1 MSRSPWEHRP
11 ALLAPLTPE
20 EEQEVLAKALKYK
33 PRLIISRW
41 IARVVSAAFFVWF
54 ILGLFSVHLVVM
66 FSLNSIPKL
75 AMACAFPHLLPIGF
89 ANVQRDKIAGFEK
102 LNRDNDIAIL
112 NRRAL
117 AESTSLWL
125 LHGVIA
131 VVAIFSQL

>member
-1 MSRSPWEHRP
+1 P

-41 IARVVSAAFFVWF
+41 IARVASAAFFVWF

-75 AMACAFPHLLPIGF
+75 AMACALPHFLSIGF
-89 ANVQRDKIAGFEK
+89 ANVQRDKIAGFER

-112 NRRAL
+112 NRRVL
-117 AESTSLWL
+117 AESMSLWL
-125 LHGVIA
+125 LHGVVG